1 MSKSAKKQDKW
12 EQNFNH
18 TTTNCQA
25 ELQTELEFLRAQV
38 TALRGAA
45 MTSQELHESMLA
57 YGKKVTATKASARAF
72 LKRIGAPV

>member
-1 MSKSAKKQDKW
+1 MKTVVKTTAKKPVKAAVK
-12 EQNFNH
+12 
-18 TTTNCQA
+18 TA
-25 ELQTELEFLRAQV
+25 SKVARAS
-38 TALRGAA
+38 TGSALRGAA

>member
-1 MSKSAKKQDKW
+1 MKTVVKTTAKKPVK
-12 EQNFNH
+12 
-18 TTTNCQA
+18 TAVKAASKVAPSTGS
-25 ELQTELEFLRAQV
+25 
-38 TALRGAA
+38 ALRGAA